1 MKPAEPWALVRGEN
15 PHDGVLVTV
24 QRHPGRWAAEV
35 LVRVQGRKAKAGAI
49 GTAWRKP
56 GGSLVTDNSSSL

>member
-15 PHDGVLVTV
+15 PYDGVPVMV
-24 QRHPGRWAAEV
+24 RRHPGRWAAEAV
-35 LVRVQGRKAKAGAI
+35 VRPQGRKGKPGAI